1 MNVEVTGPS
10 ILFTLPILGGINVTQ
25 TLLSSAIVT
34 VLLCCCFVWLGKGIT
49 KRPSGKQVLVEKGLL
64 LAYLS
69 LNPGKS
75 TLTAVHF
82 GGKERNDGEGN

>member
-1 MNVEVTGPS
+1 MIKAEVENGKTSNTVKGD
-10 ILFTLPILGGINVTQ
+10 ILQVLDELAVMISGVIRGICQ
-25 TLLSSAIVT
+25 DDPE
-34 VLLCCCFVWLGKGIT
+34 K
-49 KRPSGKQVLVEKGLL
+49 KVLVEKGLL

-69 LNPGKS
+69 LTPGKS

>member
-1 MNVEVTGPS
+1 MIS
-10 ILFTLPILGGINVTQ
+10 GI
-25 TLLSSAIVT
+25 IR
-34 VLLCCCFVWLGKGIT
+34 GICQDDP
-49 KRPSGKQVLVEKGLL
+49 KIQVLVEKGLL

>member
-1 MNVEVTGPS
+1 MIKAEVENGKTSNRVNGD
-10 ILFTLPILGGINVTQ
+10 ILQVLDELAVMISGI
-25 TLLSSAIVT
+25 IR
-34 VLLCCCFVWLGKGIT
+34 GICQDDP
-49 KRPSGKQVLVEKGLL
+49 KKQVLVEKGLL

-82 GGKERNDGEGN
+82 GGKERNDAEEN